1 MWLSHCLHNACDN
14 ASVPQ
19 GPGAVRVP
27 GVVSGEAEGGEDAA
41 RAVEGAAAA
50 GGRPRRLRG
59 VAHVVPAGRVGG
71 ALRQRKESSQLALLI
86 QRLHI
91 QGRAKKFLH
100 V

>member
-1 MWLSHCLHNACDN
+1 MKI

-71 ALRQRKESSQLALLI
+71 ALRQRKESSQFYGALLVR
-86 QRLHI
+86 RLHTCMLRRYTPLFI
-91 QGRAKKFLH
+91 CLW
-100 V
+100 

>member
-1 MWLSHCLHNACDN
+1 MKI

-50 GGRPRRLRG
+50 GEGQTRRRRLRG

-86 QRLHI
+86 RRLHI

>member
-1 MWLSHCLHNACDN
+1 MTGIDGETVHLIIPMWLSHCLHNACDN

-50 GGRPRRLRG
+50 GGRPRLLRG
-59 VAHVVPAGRVGG
+59 VAYVVPAGRVGG
-71 ALRQRKESSQLALLI
+71 ALRQMKEL
-86 QRLHI
+86 
-91 QGRAKKFLH
+91 